1 MKRKLRKYNAYYDP
15 DIKHVAEIDLFI
27 NLIGTQVKKMIGIW
41 NGTAIFLG
49 VIEPN
54 PIIDFWTAYCNI
66 IMNFLIKWCSR
77 VCCQSNLSLQKNLRM
92 TQQEKSIISKTII
105 YWRNAFLSDH
115 SR

>member
-1 MKRKLRKYNAYYDP
+1 MRLSHISDTSSILWSTWPIERSKKNIQGVSDGSFDIFNKVAVSHNIETLIYESPKLVMKRKLRKYNAYYDP

-54 PIIDFWTAYCNI
+54 PIIDF
-66 IMNFLIKWCSR
+66 
-77 VCCQSNLSLQKNLRM
+77 
-92 TQQEKSIISKTII
+92 
-105 YWRNAFLSDH
+105 
-115 SR
+115 